1 MHKSDPTVSAESES
15 SRSSRNEEDTNEED
29 TNEEDTNE
37 EDTNEEDTN
46 EEDTNEED
54 TNEEDTNEE
63 DTNEEDTKEVEG
75 AMEARVLSGAS
86 FTQPGQAS
94 RMVKDLSICSQNFLC
109 NWKERLAA
117 KAKQHQTAT
126 ARRHQQLHVGIVGAG
141 LAGLRCAEVL
151 TEADIHVTLIEARDR
166 VGGRV
171 SSPQL
176 TENDPGRSR
185 SL

>member
-1 MHKSDPTVSAESES
+1 
-15 SRSSRNEEDTNEED
+15 
-29 TNEEDTNE
+29 
-37 EDTNEEDTN
+37 
-46 EEDTNEED
+46 
-54 TNEEDTNEE
+54 
-63 DTNEEDTKEVEG
+63 
-75 AMEARVLSGAS
+75 MEARVLSGGS

-94 RMVKDLSICSQNFLC
+94 RMVKDLSLCSQNFVR

-126 ARRHQQLHVGIVGAG
+126 ARGHQQLHIGIVGAG
-141 LAGLRCAEVL
+141 LAGLRCADVL

-176 TENDPGRSR
+176 TGT
-185 SL
+185 